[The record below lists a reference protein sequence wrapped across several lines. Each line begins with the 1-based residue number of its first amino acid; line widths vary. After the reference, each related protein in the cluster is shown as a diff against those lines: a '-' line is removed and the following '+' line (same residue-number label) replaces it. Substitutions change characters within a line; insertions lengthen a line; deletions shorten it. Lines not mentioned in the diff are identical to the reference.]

1 MCLLKKIQQMLL
13 LKEGEKMTNTKLLK
27 AKIKEKG
34 VKKGF
39 LVKALNTSYH
49 WLGKKIENEKEFKAS
64 EIETLC
70 EVLGITDNDER
81 NEIFFAKNVE
91 KSST

>member
-1 MCLLKKIQQMLL
+1 
-13 LKEGEKMTNTKLLK
+13 MTNKELLK

-39 LVKALNTSYH
+39 LVKKLGTSYH
-49 WLGKKIENEKEFKAS
+49 WLNKKIENEKEFKAS

-70 EVLGITDNDER
+70 EVLGITDLKER
-81 NEIFFAKNVE
+81 NEIFFTKNVE